1 MSWTNEKPGYISV
14 LQDLWSLN
22 DEIAAQREALA
33 GDQAQYGA
41 QSEYG
46 AASAPIGGEILTK
59 YFTRILTKNYILVS
73 IIMKK
78 QIDI

>member
-1 MSWTNEKPGYISV
+1 MSYIFSAQCHKMENIGPIPIK

-46 AASAPIGGEILTK
+46 AASAPIGGET
-59 YFTRILTKNYILVS
+59 
-73 IIMKK
+73 
-78 QIDI
+78 